1 MKTMEATSE
10 KTFGSALNYR
20 VTRVEYLAAFL
31 VCAALFLYHVDEIR
45 WLPAILLFAYIDVI
59 GYVPGLLAH
68 RRSPDG
74 FVPDVYHNLYNATHN
89 LVSGAVVAGLW
100 CLLVQPEWAVL
111 AVPLHLLGDRALLG
125 NFAKPIGQKFE

>member
-1 MKTMEATSE
+1 MKTMEATAE

-20 VTRVEYLAAFL
+20 VTRLEYLAAFG
-31 VCAALFLYHVDEIR
+31 VCAALFLYHVDEVR

-59 GYVPGLLAH
+59 GYVPGLLAF
-68 RRSPDG
+68 RKSPDG
-74 FVPDVYHNLYNATHN
+74 FVPDRYHNLYNATHN
-89 LVSGAVVAGLW
+89 LVSGAVVVGLW

-125 NFAKPIGQKFE
+125 NFAKPIGTKFE